1 MELLDATL
9 SLAVAFCL
17 LGGLFW
23 PVRSPHPALVGFR
36 LTLQHETTVRYMARF
51 DALPAA

>member
-17 LGGLFW
+17 LDGPFW
-23 PVRSPHPALVGFR
+23 LVRSPHPALAGFR
-36 LTLQHETTVRYMARF
+36 LTLRRQTIVRYMARF